1 MIVFRSGSIVG
12 GVDVEGV
19 LLAAVEALDG
29 VAVLALVVTVV
40 VGVV

>member
-1 MIVFRSGSIVG
+1 MS

-29 VAVLALVVTVV
+29 VAVLALVITVV